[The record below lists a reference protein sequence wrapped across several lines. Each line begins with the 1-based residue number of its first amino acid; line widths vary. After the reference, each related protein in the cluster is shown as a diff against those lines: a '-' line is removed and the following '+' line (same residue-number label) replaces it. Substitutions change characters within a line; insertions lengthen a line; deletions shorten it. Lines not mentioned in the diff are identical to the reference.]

1 MSPVTTPLP
10 HLTPSTTCDYIPN
23 SSCTN
28 NTAPGN
34 STTYSSGR
42 NEALAQI
49 EIFVS
54 GLIFACAVI
63 GNSIVLFV
71 LGTRRKKLSRMNLMI
86 AHLSVADLFVAF
98 FNVLPQLIWDITFR

>member
-1 MSPVTTPLP
+1 MASMTTSLPPL
-10 HLTPSTTCDYIPN
+10 TFSTTCDYLTNPF
-23 SSCTN
+23 CTN
-28 NTAPGN
+28 DTGTGN
-34 STTYSSGR
+34 STTPPGGR
-42 NEALAQI
+42 NETLAKI

-63 GNSIVLFV
+63 GNSVVLLV

-86 AHLSVADLFVAF
+86 AHLSIADLFVAF